1 MTPSQTPVDDKI
13 FFTRVMEATVRIG
26 LIALLAIWC
35 FRIMEPFVVPMIWG
49 LIIAVAAHPGYVRL
63 RALLGGRGVLA
74 GVLFV
79 LIGLVVLVVPT
90 VVLSGTLVNG
100 VRDLIDGFDQGTIQV
115 PPPPAGVADWPL
127 VGEPIHTFWSEAADN
142 LESAL
147 LDIAPQIRAAASW
160 VLGAAAGLGLG
171 LLQFVFAI
179 VIAGVLLTQDEA
191 GQRAIFA
198 IARRLAGERGVQF
211 AELADATVRS
221 VTRGILGVAFIQSLL
236 AGLGFLAVGVP
247 AAGLWAL
254 LCLLLSTVQ
263 VGIFPVTIPILF
275 YVFSKVDPMTFVL
288 FLVWSIFVGALDNIL
303 KPILLGRGVAVPMA
317 VIFVGAIGGFI
328 TSGIIGLFVGS
339 VVLVLGYKLVLA
351 WLYEDE
357 ALVPAGAASRD
368 AGPRP
373 GSADTGAERN
383 RAHES

>member
-13 FFTRVMEATVRIG
+13 FFTRVVEATVRIG

-221 VTRGILGVAFIQSLL
+221 VTRGWPSSSPSLL
-236 AGLGFLAVGVP
+236 GWDFWRWGSRP
-247 AAGLWAL
+247 
-254 LCLLLSTVQ
+254 
-263 VGIFPVTIPILF
+263 PVFGPCCAF
-275 YVFSKVDPMTFVL
+275 CSARSRSASSPSPSRSCSMFS
-288 FLVWSIFVGALDNIL
+288 
-303 KPILLGRGVAVPMA
+303 
-317 VIFVGAIGGFI
+317 
-328 TSGIIGLFVGS
+328 
-339 VVLVLGYKLVLA
+339 
-351 WLYEDE
+351 
-357 ALVPAGAASRD
+357 
-368 AGPRP
+368 PRW
-373 GSADTGAERN
+373 TR
-383 RAHES
+383 

>member
-1 MTPSQTPVDDKI
+1 MTPSPLDDKLI
-13 FFTRVMEATVRIG
+13 LTRAVEASVRIG
-26 LIALLAIWC
+26 LIALLAVWC

-49 LIIAVAAHPGYVRL
+49 LIIAVAAHPGYIRL

-100 VRDLIDGFDQGTIQV
+100 VRDLIDGFDRGTIQI
-115 PPPPAGVADWPL
+115 PPPPATVATWPV
-127 VGEPIHTFWSEAADN
+127 VGEPIHAFWSGAADN

-160 VLGAAAGLGLG
+160 LLGAAAGLGVG

-179 VIAGVLLTQDEA
+179 VIAGVLLTQEEA
-191 GQRAIFA
+191 GRRATWTIG
-198 IARRLAGERGVQF
+198 RRLAGEQGVQF
-211 AELADATVRS
+211 AELAEATVRS
-221 VTRGILGVAFIQSLL
+221 VTRGILGVAFIQALL

-254 LCLLLSTVQ
+254 LCLLLSVVQ
-263 VGIFPVTIPILF
+263 IGIFPITIPILF
-275 YVFSKVDPMTFVL
+275 YVFSQVEPGTFVL
-288 FLVWSIFVGALDNIL
+288 FLIWSLFIGALDNIL

-317 VIFVGAIGGFI
+317 VIFIGAIGGFI

-351 WLYEDE
+351 WLYEEE
-357 ALVPAGAASRD
+357 AAVSP
-368 AGPRP
+368 
-373 GSADTGAERN
+373 
-383 RAHES
+383 

>member
-1 MTPSQTPVDDKI
+1 MTENSADDRR
-13 FFTRVMEATVRIG
+13 FLNRMVEATVRIG

-63 RALLGGRGVLA
+63 RSLLGGRGGLA

-79 LIGLVVLVVPT
+79 IIGLVVMVVPT

-100 VRDLIDGFDQGTIQV
+100 VRDLMEGFDQGTLSI
-115 PPPPAGVADWPL
+115 PPPPASVAGWP
-127 VGEPIHTFWSEAADN
+127 VIGEPVHNFWSEAASN

-147 LDIAPQIRAAASW
+147 LDIAPQIRAAATW
-160 VLGAAAGLGLG
+160 LLGAAAGLGVG

-191 GQRAIFA
+191 GRRATWS
-198 IARRLAGERGVQF
+198 IAHRLAGDSGVQF
-211 AELADATVRS
+211 AALAEATVRS
-221 VTRGILGVAFIQSLL
+221 VTRGILGVAFIQSIL

-254 LCLLLSTVQ
+254 LCLLLSVVQ
-263 VGIFPVTIPILF
+263 IGIFPVTIPILI
-275 YVFSKVDPMTFVL
+275 YVFSQVDTVTFVA
-288 FLVWSIFVGALDNIL
+288 FLVWSLFIGALDNIL
-303 KPILLGRGVAVPMA
+303 KPLLLGRGVAVPMA
-317 VIFVGAIGGFI
+317 VIFIGAIGGFL

-339 VVLVLGYKLVLA
+339 VVLVLGYKLLLA
-351 WLYEDE
+351 WLEEDE
-357 ALVPAGAASRD
+357 AEPPGPGESRPER
-368 AGPRP
+368 ALGQ
-373 GSADTGAERN
+373 GS
-383 RAHES
+383 